1 MEFMERPLHPD
12 GQLFLVD
19 ASEVSAAA
27 ILLNSEMHPGYPE
40 LNPELA
46 HFAEVSSQ
54 NYLPE
59 PL

>member
-1 MEFMERPLHPD
+1 MERPLHPD